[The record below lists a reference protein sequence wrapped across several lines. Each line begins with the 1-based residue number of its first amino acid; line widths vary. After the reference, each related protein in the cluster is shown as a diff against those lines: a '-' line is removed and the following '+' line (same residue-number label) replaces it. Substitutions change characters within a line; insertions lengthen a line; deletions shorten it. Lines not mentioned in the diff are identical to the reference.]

1 MESLN
6 YKHLSSEERD
16 KIAYL
21 RAQGKSISDI
31 AEIIGRNKATISR
44 EIKRNRSGIYDVYL
58 ANKAHE
64 RALKRKHESVQRQR
78 IRNPLVRRYIMKK
91 LKLRWSPELISGRLA
106 LLYPEDPELHI
117 SHEAIYQ
124 FIYDR
129 STRTKHNL
137 VPYLARAHK
146 RRRLRTHSHRHKSL
160 HIPQRV
166 SIKERPTEVQTRI
179 QPGHWEADTLISRN
193 SKAAL
198 AVALERT
205 TRFLHLA
212 KLPAKTSQSLRCA
225 LIRRLSRYPQTLLRS
240 ITYDNGCE
248 NVEHEYTNKVLGTQ
262 SYFCEPFHSWEKAS
276 IENAIGL
283 IRRFFPKKTDFNLIT
298 KEQVKRV
305 ETLLNTRPRKCL
317 HYQTPNEVL
326 GSCVALRY

>member
-1 MESLN
+1 MEKLN

-16 KIAYL
+16 KIAFL

-44 EIKRNRSGIYDVYL
+44 EIKRNQSPIYNVYL

-64 RALKRKHESVQRQR
+64 RALKRRHESVQRQR
-78 IRNPLVRRYIMKK
+78 IRNPLVRRYMMKK
-91 LKLRWSPELISGRLA
+91 LKLKWSPELISGRLA
-106 LLYPEDPELHI
+106 LEYPEDPELRI

-124 FIYDR
+124 FIYDK
-129 STRTKHNL
+129 STRTEHDL
-137 VPYLARAHK
+137 VAYLARAHK

-166 SIKERPTEVQTRI
+166 SIKERPPQVQTRS

-198 AVALERT
+198 AVALERA
-205 TRFLHLA
+205 TRVLHLA
-212 KLPAKTSQSLRCA
+212 KLPAKTSQSMRCA
-225 LIRRLSRYPQTLLRS
+225 LTRRLSRYPQSLLLS

-283 IRRFFPKKTDFNLIT
+283 IRRFFPKKTDFDLIT

-317 HYQTPNEVL
+317 NYQTPNEVL
-326 GSCVALRY
+326 GSCVALRC

>member
-1 MESLN
+1 MEKLN

-16 KIAYL
+16 QIAYL
-21 RAQGKSISDI
+21 RAQDKSISDI
-31 AEIIGRNKATISR
+31 AESIGRNKGTISR
-44 EIKRNRSGIYDVYL
+44 ELKRNRSPIYNVYL
-58 ANKAHE
+58 ANRAHE
-64 RALKRKHESVQRQR
+64 RAVERKHESVQRQR
-78 IRNPLVRRYIMKK
+78 IRNPLIRRYIMKK
-91 LKLRWSPELISGRLA
+91 LKLKWSPELISGRLA
-106 LLYPEDPELHI
+106 LKYPELLI

-124 FIYDR
+124 FIYDK
-129 STRTKHNL
+129 STRTEHNL

-160 HIPQRV
+160 HIPRRV
-166 SIKERPTEVQTRI
+166 SIKERPSEVQTRI
-179 QPGHWEADTLISRN
+179 QPGHWEADTLISRR

-205 TRFLHLA
+205 SRHLHLA

-225 LIRRLSRYPQTLLRS
+225 LTRRLSRYPQSLLRS

-283 IRRFFPKKTDFNLIT
+283 IRRFFPKKTDFDLVT

-317 HYQTPNEVL
+317 NYRTPNEVL
-326 GSCVALRY
+326 GSCVALRC